1 MLDMPTRPTFDT
13 VLHSIA
19 ARQHGVVTRRQLLE
33 AGLSGDR
40 ISRRV
45 RAGRLRPLHR
55 GVYRVGPVASVRARE
70 MAACLACGPT
80 AMLSHGSAAE
90 AWGMRSPGPD
100 TAPVEVTVRR
110 GHPERPGIVAHRRTT
125 LHDDERTRLDGIPIT
140 TPSRTLLDLAVAH
153 PPRTLER
160 ALDEAMARWQT
171 TTRAVHRLLQR
182 HEGRPGT
189 TRLRAVM
196 ARDHGSF
203 TRSEAEERFLDLVRT
218 ARLEEPETN
227 ARVGRYEVDFV
238 WRTERLAVEI
248 DGYSFHA
255 SRRAFE
261 RDRLRGQELTAL
273 GYRMIRVT
281 WRQMVDEPLRLVAQL
296 AQALSAAGRQAG

>member
-1 MLDMPTRPTFDT
+1 
-13 VLHSIA
+13 
-19 ARQHGVVTRRQLLE
+19 
-33 AGLSGDR
+33 
-40 ISRRV
+40 
-45 RAGRLRPLHR
+45 
-55 GVYRVGPVASVRARE
+55 
-70 MAACLACGPT
+70 
-80 AMLSHGSAAE
+80 
-90 AWGMRSPGPD
+90 
-100 TAPVEVTVRR
+100 
-110 GHPERPGIVAHRRTT
+110 
-125 LHDDERTRLDGIPIT
+125 
-140 TPSRTLLDLAVAH
+140 
-153 PPRTLER
+153 
-160 ALDEAMARWQT
+160 
-171 TTRAVHRLLQR
+171 
-182 HEGRPGT
+182 
-189 TRLRAVM
+189 M
-196 ARDHGSF
+196 ARDDGSF

-296 AQALSAAGRQAG
+296 AQALSVAGRQAG